1 MIYNRKQYMENLN
14 RFNNFLSENKWE
26 DKSIKKLG
34 DDFSMEVP
42 FGAAG
47 IESPEDSE
55 DNDGEERLTNYM
67 FFSNLKNIM
76 SMCEE
81 ILAMNDEEVDTKL
94 TEGHAWAVDH
104 VATSADDINEV
115 YNFLKGDE
123 DEDEEEHGFSNKPA
137 NFLECED

>member
-1 MIYNRKQYMENLN
+1 MKNLS

-26 DKSIKKLG
+26 DKSIKKIG

-42 FGAAG
+42 LVGAG
-47 IESPEDSE
+47 MVSPEESE
-55 DNDGEERLTNYM
+55 EGGEDERLTNYM

-81 ILAMNDEEVDTKL
+81 ILAMNDEEVDCKL

-123 DEDEEEHGFSNKPA
+123 DNDEEEHGFSKSPA
-137 NFLECED
+137 NFLECEDE

>member
-1 MIYNRKQYMENLN
+1 MKNLSTIN
-14 RFNNFLSENKWE
+14 TFLSENKWE
-26 DKSIKKLG
+26 NKSIKKLG
-34 DDFSMEVP
+34 DDFLTEIP
-42 FGAAG
+42 LGGAG
-47 IESPEDSE
+47 MVSPEGSE
-55 DNDGEERLTNYM
+55 ENGEDGRLTNYM
-67 FFSNLKNIM
+67 FFSNLKNIK

-123 DEDEEEHGFSNKPA
+123 DEDGEEHGFSKSPA
-137 NFLECED
+137 NFLECEEE

>member
-1 MIYNRKQYMENLN
+1 MKNLS

-42 FGAAG
+42 LVGAG
-47 IESPEDSE
+47 MVSPEGSE
-55 DNDGEERLTNYM
+55 ENGEEERLTNYM

-104 VATSADDINEV
+104 VATSTDDINEV

-123 DEDEEEHGFSNKPA
+123 DEDEEEHGFAKSPA
-137 NFLECED
+137 NFLESEEE

>member
-1 MIYNRKQYMENLN
+1 MKNLS

-42 FGAAG
+42 LVGAG
-47 IESPEDSE
+47 MVSPEGPE
-55 DNDGEERLTNYM
+55 ENGEEERLTNYM

-104 VATSADDINEV
+104 VATSTDDINEV

-123 DEDEEEHGFSNKPA
+123 DEDEEEHGFAKSPA
-137 NFLECED
+137 NFLESEEE

>member
-1 MIYNRKQYMENLN
+1 MKNLN

-47 IESPEDSE
+47 IESPDDSK
-55 DNDGEERLTNYM
+55 DNDEEERLTNYM

-76 SMCEE
+76 SMCKE
-81 ILAMNDEEVDTKL
+81 ILDMNDEEVDTKL
-94 TEGHAWAVDH
+94 TQGHAWAVDH

-115 YNFLKGDE
+115 YSFLKGDE
-123 DEDEEEHGFSNKPA
+123 DEDEEEHGFSNKND